1 MYQILVCDDDREIV
15 DAIRLYLEAE
25 GYRVRPAYDGEQ
37 ALAILKNEDIKLVL
51 LDIMMPKL
59 DGISAVREI
68 RKLSAVPVILI
79 SAKSEDADKILGLN
93 IGADDYITK
102 PFQPLELVARVRSNL
117 RRYTALGGIVPQN
130 VIVVGGLVID
140 DDRKRVTVDEEPVKL
155 TPLEYNLL
163 LFLAEHKG
171 RVFSTAQL
179 YEQVWKEPF
188 DGAEKKV
195 VVHISHLREK
205 IEINPREPHYIK
217 SVWGLGYK
225 MEEQP

>member
-102 PFQPLELVARVRSNL
+102 PVSAAG
-117 RRYTALGGIVPQN
+117 TC
-130 VIVVGGLVID
+130 
-140 DDRKRVTVDEEPVKL
+140 
-155 TPLEYNLL
+155 
-163 LFLAEHKG
+163 
-171 RVFSTAQL
+171 
-179 YEQVWKEPF
+179 
-188 DGAEKKV
+188 GAGE
-195 VVHISHLREK
+195 
-205 IEINPREPHYIK
+205 IK
-217 SVWGLGYK
+217 SPALHRARRDCTAECDHGRRACDRRRQKTGYSRRGAG
-225 MEEQP
+225 ETDSA